1 MPEPKT
7 NPREEAPPVVV
18 ARGSLSADGS
28 VGCGAADLLVDFSS
42 PPLWGVL
49 VKLLQDKTTGLAI
62 RLDWAPGSLLSTE
75 WLLAHRDSVRPRVE
89 KSRDAQKSRTKAA
102 AEVFTPSGL
111 CRRMIA
117 VIDED
122 FAQSRGDD
130 APSSRR
136 RIPVWQRF
144 VDSRRLEI
152 TCGEAPFV
160 VQRYDAATGAPI
172 PREYRGGMLDAKL
185 RAVDENAA
193 DDAEWWKWTL
203 RAFESVYG
211 YELAGDS
218 LLIARANLVLAFSD
232 AVRARFGREPTER
245 ELGRVANVVA
255 WNFWQ
260 MDWLFFD
267 TEAEAPPPD
276 LPGMGG
282 AWWGCGLRAASGKG
296 RPAGAPLHEQVLFS
310 FGDISNGVTNSSSPH
325 RLDGGLETAAPPR
338 RIRCRIFDWRARKP
352 VVFSSLLHRTE
363 NAKTMKFDYIIGNP
377 PYQADVENAGDRAP
391 PLYHRFMDAVY
402 NVSDKVCLVTP
413 GRFLFNAGQ
422 TPKAWN
428 EKMLSDP
435 HLRVV
440 EYTQKSGEVF
450 ANTDI
455 KGGVVVTYH
464 DKSREIGP
472 IGAFSAFQ
480 ELNSILHKV
489 LGFERGKSMFD
500 TIVSSQGIYRF
511 SQKFLLDNPEIAF
524 SLGNKGT
531 GTKIVSKEFETMPD
545 VFLPTRPKNG
555 KYFEIVGRLESSR
568 VSRFIKCDWLDKCSY
583 LDKFNVLIPEANGTG
598 TIGEVL
604 STPMIGEPMIGEPM
618 IGSTD
623 TFISVGRFSAFNEAE
638 NCLKYVKTKFAR
650 TMLGALK
657 ATQHNP
663 KSTWRYVPLQDF
675 TPSSDIDWSKSVAEI
690 DRQLYA
696 KYGLDD
702 REIDFIETHVKEMK

>member
-7 NPREEAPPVVV
+7 NPREEAPPVV
-18 ARGSLSADGS
+18 AAGGALSADGS
-28 VGCGAADLLVDFSS
+28 RGCGAADLLVDFSS

-49 VKLLQDKTTGLAI
+49 GKLLLDKTTGAAI
-62 RLDWAPGSLLSTE
+62 RLDAAPGGILSPE

-232 AVRARFGREPTER
+232 AVRARFGREPTAR
-245 ELGRVANVVA
+245 ELGRVANVVV

-260 MDWLFFD
+260 MDGLSFD

-276 LPGMGG
+276 LPGLGG
-282 AWWGCGLRAASGKG
+282 ASRPGEPPGLMQATLFD
-296 RPAGAPLHEQVLFS
+296 AP
-310 FGDISNGVTNSSSPH
+310 
-325 RLDGGLETAAPPR
+325 ETAPTCVAARAKRPPR
-338 RIRCRIFDWRARKP
+338 RVRCRVFDWRTRKP

-363 NAKTMKFDYIIGNP
+363 NAKTMKFDYVIGNP

-435 HLRVV
+435 HLKVV

-511 SQKFLLDNPEIAF
+511 SQQFLLDNPEIAF

-583 LDKFNVLIPEANGTG
+583 LDKFNVLIPEAKGTG
-598 TIGEVL
+598 AIGEVL

-650 TMLGALK
+650 TMIGVLK
-657 ATQHNP
+657 ASQHNP

-696 KYGLDD
+696 IYGLDD
-702 REIDFIETHVKEMK
+702 RVIDFIVPHV